1 MVDKISRDVN
11 RVIVSDALRA
21 RLVDMGIIVKGSTPS
36 AFADVVKAE
45 QEYWADAIR
54 AANIRLE

>member
-1 MVDKISRDVN
+1 MN